1 MSKTFTKAQANCR
14 LIDEEIEGVFKI
26 DKSGMVSSELIQS
39 MYATYTAGNHEA
51 IHPYHR

>member
-14 LIDEEIEGVFKI
+14 VIDEEIEGVFKI
-26 DKSGMVSSELIQS
+26 DKSGMVSNELMQS
-39 MYATYTAGNHEA
+39 KYATYPAGDHQT